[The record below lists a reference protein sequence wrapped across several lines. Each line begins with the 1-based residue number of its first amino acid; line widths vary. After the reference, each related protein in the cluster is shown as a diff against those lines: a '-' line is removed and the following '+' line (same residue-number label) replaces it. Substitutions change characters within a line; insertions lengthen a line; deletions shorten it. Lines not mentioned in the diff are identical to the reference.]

1 MTRRLLLVVLVL
13 AAAGPARP
21 AEWKADEAASRVVV
35 HVFRSGVLGGLAH
48 DHHFVPAEW
57 SASASF
63 EPDRLEEV
71 RGEVIVRADSLR
83 DNQDKLSASD
93 REKVERQVA
102 REVLEAERFP
112 EVRFEIAGFKRAPQ
126 GSGGIRGTLEGTLN
140 LHGATRP
147 LAIPIEVTEREGGF
161 TVRGRAAF
169 RRSEFGIRT
178 PSAALGTISVKDK
191 VEVELDLALV
201 PAARERL

>member
-13 AAAGPARP
+13 AAAGAARP
-21 AEWKADEAASRVVV
+21 AEWKADETASRLVV
-35 HVFRSGVLGGLAH
+35 HVFRSGLLGGLAH
-48 DHHFVPAEW
+48 DHHFVPAQW
-57 SASASF
+57 NASASF
-63 EPDRLEEV
+63 EPDRLEGV
-71 RGEVIVRADSLR
+71 RGAVVVRADSLR
-83 DNQDKLSASD
+83 DHQDQLSASD

-102 REVLEAERFP
+102 GEVLESERFP
-112 EVRFEIAGFKRAPQ
+112 EVRYEITGFERAP
-126 GSGGIRGTLEGTLN
+126 GDPGHTRGTLQGTLK
-140 LHGATRP
+140 LHGATRL
-147 LAIPIEVTEREGGF
+147 LAIPVEVTEREGGF
-161 TVRGRAAF
+161 TVRGRATF